1 MYLHSYRIFSWLH
14 CPRRTVRGPF
24 TQPQPYYSID
34 RCVHHPFLPLLSR
47 FVSSCSQSLIYQHA
61 PILSWSTNRFDA
73 ASSMTWSISES
84 WGRTGR
90 DKVCNCT
97 SPPDKS
103 NWLSRF
109 NSVQTWRFELN
120 SILFQV
126 PSTEA
131 SVSHRAFQRRAT
143 STDHW
148 WLLSLVPVATC
159 PTSALPKFMHPTW
172 TMTMRL
178 LFLLLSTPSRRPCV
192 QPMNGKSTQLPYK
205 VKQQNENASLDAP
218 DADYYRRRSNF

>member
-1 MYLHSYRIFSWLH
+1 MYLHSYWIFSWLH
-14 CPRRTVRGPF
+14 CPWWTIWDPF

-34 RCVHHPFLPLLSR
+34 RCVHHPFLLLPSR
-47 FVSSCSQSLIYQHA
+47 FVSSYSQSLIYWQHA
-61 PILSWSTNRFDA
+61 PILSWSTNQFNV
-73 ASSMTWSISES
+73 ASGMTWLISES
-84 WGRTGR
+84 RGRMGW

-103 NWLSRF
+103 NWLSQF
-109 NSVQTWRFELN
+109 NSVQTRCFELN

-131 SVSHRAFQRRAT
+131 SVSHRAFQRCAT

-148 WLLSLVPVATC
+148 RLLSLVPVATC
-159 PTSALPKFMHPTW
+159 PTSALPKFVCLTW

-178 LFLLLSTPSRRPCV
+178 LFLLLSTPSQRPCV
-192 QPMNGKSTQLPYK
+192 QPMNGKLTQLP
-205 VKQQNENASLDAP
+205 
-218 DADYYRRRSNF
+218 